1 MSKLRSKLASIENNA
16 NKEKKMKKQRKCA
29 STLDVTFT
37 GYRAENEEGM
47 EIYMETSDPELKQ
60 KIKDNSLSEGERN
73 FLISMAGEYFE
84 KVVVQDEKLFD
95 MTIGRPIIAHYL
107 GDELNDILPD
117 DLINEDALPL
127 ASQKNQKTKEIQF
140 NKNKFRRLP
149 MEDKA
154 KFVTDLM
161 LVFTEVWADSFYS
174 KETDIKNLI
183 TIPGIEEEGDV
194 EAAKKPACGEGVVR
208 TRKFRR
214 KYVCR

>member
-47 EIYMETSDPELKQ
+47 EIYMETSDPELRQ

-183 TIPGIEEEGDV
+183 TIPGIEGEGDV
-194 EAAKKPACGEGVVR
+194 EATKKPACGEGVVR

>member
-47 EIYMETSDPELKQ
+47 EIYMETSDPELRQ

-194 EAAKKPACGEGVVR
+194 EAAKKPACGEGVVK

>member
-47 EIYMETSDPELKQ
+47 EIYMETSDPELRQ

-183 TIPGIEEEGDV
+183 TIPGIEGEDDV
-194 EAAKKPACGEGVVR
+194 EATKKPACGEGVVR

>member
-194 EAAKKPACGEGVVR
+194 EAAKKPACGEGVVK

>member
-47 EIYMETSDPELKQ
+47 EIYMETSDPELRQ

-194 EAAKKPACGEGVVR
+194 EASKKPACGEGVVR
-208 TRKFRR
+208 TRKFKR

>member
-1 MSKLRSKLASIENNA
+1 
-16 NKEKKMKKQRKCA
+16 
-29 STLDVTFT
+29 
-37 GYRAENEEGM
+37 
-47 EIYMETSDPELKQ
+47 METSDPELRQ

-107 GDELNDILPD
+107 GDELNDLLPD

-183 TIPGIEEEGDV
+183 TIPGIEEVGDV
-194 EAAKKPACGEGVVR
+194 EASKKPACGEGVVR

>member
-1 MSKLRSKLASIENNA
+1 M
-16 NKEKKMKKQRKCA
+16 
-29 STLDVTFT
+29 
-37 GYRAENEEGM
+37 
-47 EIYMETSDPELKQ
+47 
-60 KIKDNSLSEGERN
+60 
-73 FLISMAGEYFE
+73 
-84 KVVVQDEKLFD
+84 DEKLFD

-183 TIPGIEEEGDV
+183 TIPGIEDEGDI

>member
-16 NKEKKMKKQRKCA
+16 NKGKKMKKQRKCA

-47 EIYMETSDPELKQ
+47 EIYMETSDPELRQ

-194 EAAKKPACGEGVVR
+194 EAAKKPACGEGVVK

>member
-47 EIYMETSDPELKQ
+47 EIYMETSDPELRQ

>member
-47 EIYMETSDPELKQ
+47 EIYMETSDPELRQ
-60 KIKDNSLSEGERN
+60 KIKDNSLSESERN

-194 EAAKKPACGEGVVR
+194 EASKKPACGEGVVR

>member
-16 NKEKKMKKQRKCA
+16 NKGKKMKKQRKCA

-47 EIYMETSDPELKQ
+47 EIYMETSDPELRQ

-183 TIPGIEEEGDV
+183 TIPGIEDEGDV

>member
-47 EIYMETSDPELKQ
+47 EIYMETSDPELRQ

-140 NKNKFRRLP
+140 NKNKFRRIP

-194 EAAKKPACGEGVVR
+194 EASKKPACGEGVVR

>member
-16 NKEKKMKKQRKCA
+16 NKEKKIKKQRKCA

-47 EIYMETSDPELKQ
+47 EIYMETSDPELRQ

-140 NKNKFRRLP
+140 NKNKFRKLP

-194 EAAKKPACGEGVVR
+194 EAAKKPACGEGVVK

>member
-29 STLDVTFT
+29 SALDVTFT

-47 EIYMETSDPELKQ
+47 EIYMETSDPELRQ

-183 TIPGIEEEGDV
+183 TIPGIEDEGDV

>member
-47 EIYMETSDPELKQ
+47 EIYMETSDPELRQ

-183 TIPGIEEEGDV
+183 TIPGIEDEGDV

>member
-47 EIYMETSDPELKQ
+47 EIYMETSDPELRQ

-183 TIPGIEEEGDV
+183 TIPGIEAEGDV
-194 EAAKKPACGEGVVR
+194 EATKKPACGEGVVR

>member
-47 EIYMETSDPELKQ
+47 EIYMETSDPELRQ

-194 EAAKKPACGEGVVR
+194 EASKKPACGEGVVR